1 MKITG
6 YIRVSTEEQANSGI
20 SLEAQKAKIRGYAEL
35 YELDL
40 VEIIEDRGA
49 SGKNLKRDGIQK
61 ALEMIRNGESQGILV
76 AKLDRLTRS
85 IVDMNNLIKN
95 YFGEHSDHQGTLFS
109 VADQVDTRTASGRLV
124 LNVLMSVAQWERETI
139 GERTKEALAH
149 KKAKGERLGTPA
161 MGTRIID
168 GKAVED
174 HEEIRTLRYIVELRE
189 SGLSLRAIARRLNDE
204 RITTK
209 RGKKWKAQ
217 SVKNALKVARK
228 VI

>member
-35 YELDL
+35 YELEL

-124 LNVLMSVAQWERETI
+124 LNVLMSVAQWEREAI

-149 KKAKGERLGTPA
+149 KKARGERLGTPA

-168 GKAVED
+168 GEAVED
-174 HEEIRTLRYIVELRE
+174 HEEIRTLRYIVELRNE
-189 SGLSLRAIARRLNDE
+189 RLSLRAIARRLNNE
-204 RITTK
+204 GITTK
-209 RGKKWKAQ
+209 RGKEWKAQ

-228 VI
+228 AI